1 MQTVRTVRAAVTAII
16 IGKCFAGVQS
26 KKLHPFLFVIE
37 IMNLVL
43 KKFYGVKCIQNYS
56 ELLKIKGETN
66 LEYVFYGLLAAA
78 FIAFVVL
85 VIRSYKKKLASG
97 CCGASDETV
106 KKNKVADKDKSHY
119 LYEKTLVVD
128 GMVCKN
134 CSARVENAL
143 NSIDGV
149 WAEADVSSGRV
160 TVRMKR
166 EIEDKVLKKTVN
178 GIGSYT
184 VMKVE

>member
-1 MQTVRTVRAAVTAII
+1 M
-16 IGKCFAGVQS
+16 
-26 KKLHPFLFVIE
+26 
-37 IMNLVL
+37 
-43 KKFYGVKCIQNYS
+43 
-56 ELLKIKGETN
+56 
-66 LEYVFYGLLAAA
+66 EYVFYGLLAVA

-85 VIRSYKKKLASG
+85 VIRSYKKKLVSG
-97 CCGASDETV
+97 CCGASDESV

-119 LYEKTLVVD
+119 PYEKTLVVD

-160 TVRMKR
+160 TV
-166 EIEDKVLKKTVN
+166 
-178 GIGSYT
+178 
-184 VMKVE
+184 

>member
-1 MQTVRTVRAAVTAII
+1 M
-16 IGKCFAGVQS
+16 
-26 KKLHPFLFVIE
+26 
-37 IMNLVL
+37 
-43 KKFYGVKCIQNYS
+43 
-56 ELLKIKGETN
+56 
-66 LEYVFYGLLAAA
+66 EYVFYGLLAVA

-85 VIRSYKKKLASG
+85 VIRSYRKKLASG
-97 CCGASDETV
+97 CCGASDESV

-119 LYEKTLVVD
+119 PYEKTLVVD

-134 CSARVENAL
+134 CSARL
-143 NSIDGV
+143 DGV

-178 GIGSYT
+178 DIGAYT

>member
-1 MQTVRTVRAAVTAII
+1 M
-16 IGKCFAGVQS
+16 
-26 KKLHPFLFVIE
+26 
-37 IMNLVL
+37 
-43 KKFYGVKCIQNYS
+43 
-56 ELLKIKGETN
+56 
-66 LEYVFYGLLAAA
+66 EYVFYGLLAVA

-85 VIRSYKKKLASG
+85 VIRSYRKKLASG
-97 CCGASDETV
+97 CCGASDESV

-119 LYEKTLVVD
+119 PYEKTLVVD

-166 EIEDKVLKKTVN
+166 EIEDKVIKKAVN
-178 GIGSYT
+178 DIGAYT
-184 VMKVE
+184 VMKVPLVRSYIDVTEVTPEILNSFIDKIYIGKPERIGGQRVQEVKIIYELVGAVNIPQQQ

>member
-1 MQTVRTVRAAVTAII
+1 MLAV
-16 IGKCFAGVQS
+16 
-26 KKLHPFLFVIE
+26 
-37 IMNLVL
+37 
-43 KKFYGVKCIQNYS
+43 
-56 ELLKIKGETN
+56 
-66 LEYVFYGLLAAA
+66 A

-97 CCGASDETV
+97 CCGASDESV

-119 LYEKTLVVD
+119 LYEKILVVD

-178 GIGSYT
+178 DIGAYT

>member
-1 MQTVRTVRAAVTAII
+1 M
-16 IGKCFAGVQS
+16 
-26 KKLHPFLFVIE
+26 
-37 IMNLVL
+37 
-43 KKFYGVKCIQNYS
+43 
-56 ELLKIKGETN
+56 
-66 LEYVFYGLLAAA
+66 EYVFYGLLAVA

-85 VIRSYKKKLASG
+85 RSYKKKLASG
-97 CCGASDETV
+97 CCGASDESV

-119 LYEKTLVVD
+119 PYEKTLVVD

-178 GIGSYT
+178 DIGAYT
-184 VMKVE
+184 VMKME

>member
-1 MQTVRTVRAAVTAII
+1 M
-16 IGKCFAGVQS
+16 
-26 KKLHPFLFVIE
+26 
-37 IMNLVL
+37 
-43 KKFYGVKCIQNYS
+43 
-56 ELLKIKGETN
+56 
-66 LEYVFYGLLAAA
+66 A

-85 VIRSYKKKLASG
+85 VIRSYRKKLASG
-97 CCGASDETV
+97 CCGASDESV

-119 LYEKTLVVD
+119 PYEKTFVVD

-178 GIGSYT
+178 DIGAYT
-184 VMKVE
+184 VMKAE